1 MAKKEKEY
9 RELAELICDLTLNC
23 NIKEDYFAASFN
35 LSPTEVRF
43 LRLFAFASSIS
54 VKEIK
59 QKLGVSPGR
68 ITHILQSLE
77 KKKLVKRIPDEHDKR
92 NMIVTILPKA
102 TPLIQNLLTN
112 YNNLHNDILK
122 NIHQEEIVN
131 IYSSLK
137 ILVDV
142 FKKWVNEE

>member
-1 MAKKEKEY
+1 MAKKEKDY
-9 RELAELICDLTLNC
+9 RELAELICDLTRNC

-43 LRLFAFASSIS
+43 LKLFAFESSIS
-54 VKEIK
+54 LKEIK

-77 KKKLVKRIPDEHDKR
+77 KKKLVKKFPDEHDKR

-102 TPLIQNLLTN
+102 SPLIQNLLKN
-112 YNNLHNDILK
+112 YNNLHNDILR
-122 NIHQEEIVN
+122 NVHQEEIAN

-137 ILVDV
+137 ILEDV

>member
-1 MAKKEKEY
+1 MSKKEKDY
-9 RELAELICDLTLNC
+9 RELAELICDLTRNC

-43 LRLFAFASSIS
+43 LKLFAFESSIS

-77 KKKLVKRIPDEHDKR
+77 KKKLVKKIPDEQDKR

-102 TPLIQNLLTN
+102 SPLIQNLLKN
-112 YNNLHNDILK
+112 YNNLHNDILR
-122 NIHQEEIVN
+122 NVHQEEIAN

>member
-1 MAKKEKEY
+1 MSQNEKDY
-9 RELAELICDLTLNC
+9 QVLAELICELTRNC

-43 LRLFAFASSIS
+43 LKLFAFSSTIS

-59 QKLGVSPGR
+59 EKLGVSSGR
-68 ITHILQSLE
+68 ITHILQALE
-77 KKKLVKRIPDEHDKR
+77 KKKLVQKYPDENDKR
-92 NMIVTILPKA
+92 NIFVSILPKA
-102 TPLIQNLLTN
+102 KPLIQNLHVN
-112 YNNLHNDILK
+112 YNNLHKDILK
-122 NIHQEEIVN
+122 NVNKEDIAN
-131 IYSSLK
+131 IYSSLE

>member
-1 MAKKEKEY
+1 MAKKEKDY
-9 RELAELICDLTLNC
+9 RELAELICDLTRNC

-43 LRLFAFASSIS
+43 LKLFAFESSIS

-77 KKKLVKRIPDEHDKR
+77 KKKLVKKIPDEQDKR

-102 TPLIQNLLTN
+102 SPLIQNLLKN
-112 YNNLHNDILK
+112 YNNLHNDILR
-122 NIHQEEIVN
+122 NVHQEEIAN